1 MNSPIIFHRCCH
13 TSVNH
18 VVELSSSIFQVQK
31 HQFSSKSSAV
41 EKPNMIQK
49 KTSNVAKRKELDEQ
63 MYLKNVN
70 PNDFNIL
77 VNTFRHVNKKKISLY
92 ENLRTYRSH
101 YLEKKIVGDP
111 AVASEI
117 VSCILENSEG
127 DQNTPFI
134 GKKYALKN
142 RTSSG
147 QTIQNMEMMSEFSGS
162 SPHSSSPKLR
172 FFYYSQ
178 ILDCQPRNL
187 INSKLYHR

>member
-18 VVELSSSIFQVQK
+18 VVKLSLSIFEVQK

-77 VNTFRHVNKKKISLY
+77 VNTFRNVNKKKISLY
-92 ENLRTYRSH
+92 ENLRTYRLH

-117 VSCILENSEG
+117 VSCILENSDG
-127 DQNTPFI
+127 DQKTPLI
-134 GKKYALKN
+134 GKKYALK
-142 RTSSG
+142 
-147 QTIQNMEMMSEFSGS
+147 
-162 SPHSSSPKLR
+162 K
-172 FFYYSQ
+172 
-178 ILDCQPRNL
+178 
-187 INSKLYHR
+187 